1 MTVDQLHSL
10 DEMLRNGS
18 LDLGGELQEQ
28 RRLLVEMLT
37 AIPLPDHVPTTPGE
51 LAG

>member
-10 DEMLRNGS
+10 DEMLRNRS
-18 LDLGGELQEQ
+18 LDVGGELQEQ

-37 AIPLPDHVPTTPGE
+37 AIPLPDHVRTTLGE
-51 LAG
+51 FVG